1 MKLAGGRFLALTF
14 VALSV
19 LLAVTPLDA
28 KEVAV
33 QTRRLGELNCW
44 LHGDHDGSVV
54 NVGLTPFITAGGTT
68 RLRSALR

>member
-33 QTRRLGELNCW
+33 QTRRLGELNC
-44 LHGDHDGSVV
+44 
-54 NVGLTPFITAGGTT
+54 
-68 RLRSALR
+68 